1 MCNLLNSLSFNVLM
15 VFLMMGGFVNS
26 VIAIPTTLLIGAFGI
41 AGNLLGIAYFGYR
54 AYKEWN
60 SKNFS

>member
-1 MCNLLNSLSFNVLM
+1 M
-15 VFLMMGGFVNS
+15 VFLMIGGFVNS
-26 VIAIPTTLLIGAFGI
+26 VVAIPTTLLIGAFGM

-60 SKNFS
+60 IKNFS